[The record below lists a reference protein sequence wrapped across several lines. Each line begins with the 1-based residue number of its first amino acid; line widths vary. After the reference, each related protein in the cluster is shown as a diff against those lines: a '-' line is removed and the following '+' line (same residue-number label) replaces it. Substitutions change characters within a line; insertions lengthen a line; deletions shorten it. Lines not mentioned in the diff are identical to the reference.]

1 MTELLSQATG
11 MPCMTETAQRIETF
25 NLKPGRVIAGK
36 YLVERRLGGGWEGE
50 VYKVIE
56 QRTGAHRAAK
66 LFKPEEIGKAVYF
79 AYAVPY
85 TYTDLL
91 RDLDAAKGTLCAL
104 AGEGSASPGFRV
116 IESPPKESAAPS
128 SNGPGAPDVSPT
140 AQPGRTAPAMSAA
153 QVWRSTVA
161 KKKSAIDMYH
171 E

>member
-1 MTELLSQATG
+1 MNVMKRAEPLEVPDEIKGTVRQEPAEDWQYTACHNVLFESSSLPRLTTNNGNPSSQCYG
-11 MPCMTETAQRIETF
+11 KLTF
-25 NLKPGRVIAGK
+25 DYR
-36 YLVERRLGGGWEGE
+36 
-50 VYKVIE
+50 
-56 QRTGAHRAAK
+56 
-66 LFKPEEIGKAVYF
+66 FKSEEIGKAVSF

-91 RDLDAAKGTLCAL
+91 RDLDAAKHTLCAL
-104 AGEGSASPGFRV
+104 AGDGSASPGYRV

-128 SNGPGAPDVSPT
+128 CNGAGAPDVSPT
-140 AQPGRTAPAMSAA
+140 AQPARKAPAMSAA